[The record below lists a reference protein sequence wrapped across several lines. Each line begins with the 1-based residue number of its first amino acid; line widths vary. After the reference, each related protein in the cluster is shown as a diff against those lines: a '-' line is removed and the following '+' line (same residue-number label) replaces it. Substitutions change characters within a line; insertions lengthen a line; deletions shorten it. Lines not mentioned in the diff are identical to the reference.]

1 MDVPG
6 FDAVSIPGDDHNVRL
21 VDIKHAYQDSIP
33 QPVLSTSP
41 GNRGFPSP
49 PPSVIS
55 HAESGANS
63 PTVGSYSV
71 SPITT
76 PRRPHKHMN
85 LAIAEDNSELNA
97 GLLGQYVPK
106 REDPPMFI
114 PPPPPDSTPPPLS
127 DDNDWSRLG
136 EWTGE
141 STVESTKSFN
151 HDDYRGSSSANR
163 HTIETTATIE
173 NWNQHVLS
181 AEQDELLT
189 VTVNNEE
196 QPDGTTISIE
206 QDEERKRPTIIQLN
220 KAFKSLGM

>member
-1 MDVPG
+1 MPG

-63 PTVGSYSV
+63 PTFGSYSV

-151 HDDYRGSSSANR
+151 HDDYRGSSSAN